1 MNRETARQK
10 DSCEAFPAQR
20 RGGRPQVGILRF
32 TLVEL
37 LVVIAVIAILAG
49 MLLPALNAAREKGRT
64 AACMSNLKQY
74 TLAFQGYTLDFKD
87 YFPPYYGTDEGSHA
101 ARTAAT
107 AAGGG
112 ERLDIS
118 RLPKNPR
125 HKLKVHGDS
134 AQSAISKCQIG
145 PLKSRMNAALC
156 CFPGI
161 GLPPLLHRIALR
173 IRTRTQI
180 ATYSVDSQTTLL
192 KIALFPN

>member
-87 YFPPYYGTDEGSHA
+87 YFPPYYGTDEGSQS
-101 ARTAAT
+101 
-107 AAGGG
+107 
-112 ERLDIS
+112 E
-118 RLPKNPR
+118 KNKVSWINVFRDLKMLGRGKVMLCPSSIFAMF
-125 HKLKVHGDS
+125 KLFFE
-134 AQSAISKCQIG
+134 AE
-145 PLKSRMNAALC
+145 
-156 CFPGI
+156 
-161 GLPPLLHRIALR
+161 
-173 IRTRTQI
+173 
-180 ATYSVDSQTTLL
+180 
-192 KIALFPN
+192 